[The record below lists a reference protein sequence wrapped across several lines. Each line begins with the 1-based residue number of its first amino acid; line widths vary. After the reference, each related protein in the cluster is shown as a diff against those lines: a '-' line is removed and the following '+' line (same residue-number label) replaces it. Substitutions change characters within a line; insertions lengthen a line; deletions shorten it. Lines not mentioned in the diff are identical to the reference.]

1 MAKRGP
7 SEPLRYHIRNA
18 ILDIFLK
25 NGYCPGDQ
33 IPTEQELIDIL
44 DVSRSSLREG
54 LHLLEEER
62 IIRTIHGKGRF
73 LVSTPQDFKFDI
85 THLQS
90 VTEMLAGYN
99 LHTATKVLEV
109 KEIPANSKIST
120 ELGIP
125 DGSPVIFIE
134 RIQYA
139 KDIPIIYSID
149 IISKSKLPG
158 PVEKSLFE
166 GSLFKYLEEKCHL
179 NLDYTRST
187 IRAVNTL
194 EAIPSQVQVDPC
206 VAWILLEQVNFDR
219 NGDPII
225 YSKDYHRGDYI
236 TFHVNRY
243 RH

>member
-7 SEPLRYHIRNA
+7 PAPLRYHIRNA
-18 ILDIFLK
+18 ILDLLIK

-62 IIRTIHGKGRF
+62 IIRTKHGTGRY
-73 LVSTPQDFKFDI
+73 LVSTPQDYKFDI

-99 LHTATKVLEV
+99 IQTATKVLKV
-109 KEIPANSKIST
+109 MEIPADPTIST
-120 ELGIP
+120 GLGIP
-125 DGSPVIFIE
+125 DGYPVIFIE

-149 IISKSKLPG
+149 IIPKSKLP
-158 PVEKSLFE
+158 VEFDKSNFE
-166 GSLFKYLEEKCHL
+166 GSLVKYLEENCGL
-179 NLDYTRST
+179 ILDYTRST
-187 IRAVNTL
+187 IRAVNSL
-194 EAIPSQVQVDPC
+194 EAIPSQVQVDSC
-206 VAWILLEQVNFDR
+206 AAWILLEQVNYDR
-219 NGDPII
+219 NGEAII